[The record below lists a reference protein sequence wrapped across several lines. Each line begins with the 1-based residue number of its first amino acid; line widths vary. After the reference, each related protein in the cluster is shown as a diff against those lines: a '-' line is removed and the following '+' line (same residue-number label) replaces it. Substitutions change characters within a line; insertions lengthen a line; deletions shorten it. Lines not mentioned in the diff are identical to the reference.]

1 MKVGDLVQYIRDM
14 PHSYAEFQTG
24 VRCNDI
30 GLVTDALENGTTVR
44 VRWFKDNNEL
54 KEIIENIKWRHQTI
68 SNIIKWKQF
77 ESGN

>member
-1 MKVGDLVQYIRDM
+1 MKIGDLVQYIRDT

-44 VRWFKDNNEL
+44 VRWFKDNNEFWMGKKHL
-54 KEIIENIKWRHQTI
+54 EVI
-68 SNIIKWKQF
+68 SGRQET
-77 ESGN
+77 ESN